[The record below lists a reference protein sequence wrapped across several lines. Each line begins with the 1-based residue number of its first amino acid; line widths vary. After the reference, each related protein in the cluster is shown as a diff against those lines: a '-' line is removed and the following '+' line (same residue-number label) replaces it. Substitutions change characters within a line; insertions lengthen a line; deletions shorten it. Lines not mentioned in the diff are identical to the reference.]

1 MAKSPSRKNVSPQ
14 AGSATPHRVSQ
25 PKGPKKP
32 VPSTNPIGGGD
43 SGIRLN
49 KYIANAGICTRR
61 EADIYIE
68 AGAVWVNN
76 KPVTQLGYKVQP
88 GDEVKFDGKIITPE
102 KKEYYLLNKPKGFD
116 LSTKAENFEKS
127 ALSLMASASK
137 YRLFPVGGMH
147 RSYTG
152 LLLFTND
159 HDFIKKYTD
168 SGLLVRK
175 IFQVTLDK
183 NLLYEDFVKIQE
195 GVFVDQKKVLVDE
208 ISYIENAPKN
218 QIGLELRSNRQNIVT
233 RLFREL
239 GYEVKALDRVSYA
252 GLTKKDLPRGRW
264 RPLTKQEI
272 INLVNL
278 NNKKK
283 KS

>member
-1 MAKSPSRKNVSPQ
+1 MAKSPSRKTSQPK
-14 AGSATPHRVSQ
+14 AGSKTPPRTSQ
-25 PKGPKKP
+25 PKGQKK
-32 VPSTNPIGGGD
+32 STPPASPA
-43 SGIRLN
+43 SGRDTGMRLN

-127 ALSLMASASK
+127 AMSLMATASK
-137 YRLFPVGGMH
+137 YRLFPVGSMH
-147 RSYTG
+147 RAYTG

-175 IFQVTLDK
+175 IFQVILDK

-195 GVFVDQKKVLVDE
+195 GVFVDHKKVFVDE
-208 ISYIENAPKN
+208 VSYLENAPKN

-264 RPLTKQEI
+264 RPLSKQEI
-272 INLVNL
+272 INLMNL